1 MSGSISAGTR
11 VLGALGLTLMST
23 GAFAVPYYWTDWT
36 GSDLD
41 PGAGFQAQGS
51 MTTPTSTI
59 GVTYTNARGV
69 GFYQATGGTDYY
81 TNRGAGTSP
90 YESTLVDN
98 RPTGTDIIALQ
109 YAGSQT
115 LSFTEAIANP
125 VFAFVSL
132 NFNGYGFDQD
142 FEILS
147 VGGEGGNACGYWGC
161 GGITKSIV
169 DLGGGRFE
177 YQLNASNVGGSE
189 PHGTIR
195 FLGAFSTLTW
205 RSPVQRILERVH
217 RWRTGNRRRGSAL
230 RHRSDGRGLQQ
241 PAATAHVGAGTR
253 HPGAVRPRAPRTRV
267 DATPAA
273 LSRHHG

>member
-205 RSPVQRILERVH
+205 RSQSNEYWNGFTVGVQGTAAEVPPCDIDP
-217 RWRTGNRRRGSAL
+217 TGEGCNNPPPPPTSVPEPGTLALLGLGLAGLGLTGRRR
-230 RHRSDGRGLQQ
+230 
-241 PAATAHVGAGTR
+241 AA
-253 HPGAVRPRAPRTRV
+253 
-267 DATPAA
+267 
-273 LSRHHG
+273 

>member
-115 LSFTEAIANP
+115 PSFTEAIANP

-205 RSPVQRILERVH
+205 RSQSNEYWNGFTVGVQGTAAEVPPCDIDP
-217 RWRTGNRRRGSAL
+217 TGEGCNNPPPPPPPTSVPEPGTLALFGLGLLGLGLTRRRL
-230 RHRSDGRGLQQ
+230 L
-241 PAATAHVGAGTR
+241 
-253 HPGAVRPRAPRTRV
+253 
-267 DATPAA
+267 
-273 LSRHHG
+273 